1 MEKNIILI
9 LIDSRKDSAVKVQK
23 ILTEWG
29 CMVKTRLGL
38 HEGVLSNCSDH
49 GLIFL
54 EMAGEKEKLENIRN
68 LLDNLPGV
76 NAKLVSLEV

>member
-1 MEKNIILI
+1 MERNIILI

-54 EMAGEKEKLENIRN
+54 EMAGEKEKLENIKN

>member
-1 MEKNIILI
+1 MEKNVILI

-29 CMVKTRLGL
+29 CLVKTRLGL

-49 GLIFL
+49 GLLFL
-54 EMAGEKEKLENIRN
+54 EMVGEKEKHEQIKN